1 MLLKKYKKNKT
12 KITVVGCGYVG
23 LSFAILLSEKHNVL
37 AYDISKDIVDKVN
50 AGDFLVNISDLKCNF
65 KKYKPNL
72 IATQNKKRAFVD
84 TEYLIICVSTDYNEK
99 KEILDTSNVE
109 SIIKEAILLGT
120 KATIVI
126 KSTIPVGFTEKMRE
140 KYNYNSIIFSPEF
153 LREDQAIYDILYPT
167 RIVIGGTG
175 EKGKKVGEIFKQ
187 LSLKKDVKLLFMSSK
202 EAEAVKLLSNAYLA
216 LRVSFFNELDTFAE
230 LKGLNTKK
238 LISAVSLDPR
248 IGDYYNNPSFGYG
261 GYCLTKD
268 IKQLRTDYC
277 NIPQDIISAI
287 IKSNI
292 TRKKHIAKMV
302 LDKKPKVVG
311 IYRLLMK
318 TNSDNFRESA
328 ILDIIKILKNNKI
341 KIIIYEPKLLTKK
354 YYLGCEVINEFDKF
368 SEFSDLILANRFD
381 NNIEK
386 VKNKLYSRD
395 IYNRD

>member
-12 KITVVGCGYVG
+12 KIIVAGCGYVG

-268 IKQLRTDYC
+268 IKQLRADYC
-277 NIPQDIISAI
+277 DIPQDIISAI